1 LLVLYVCSLCP
12 PLLLTLGKHD
22 YRATV
27 ITLSRKF
34 TRQKFLGVVG
44 AGVAL
49 LNMPG
54 CKEDRQSHNSS
65 PARPSEV
72 RSFRSHPELSPPAIE
87 ITAQAH
93 DTAPGYI
100 FVAPKKGAGQDGP
113 MIVDD
118 QGQLVWFSKNRYA
131 TDFKVQTYQGELVL
145 TWWEGKVVAGHG
157 VGEYVIF
164 DGSYREINRVRAGNG
179 YRGDLHEFF
188 ITPEDTALLTA
199 YVPTQTD
206 LSPIGGPEDGAV
218 WDGIA
223 QELDLQTGE
232 VLFEWRSLDHVG
244 VEETYREPPQ
254 NPGTPLDYFHINS
267 IDIDFDGNFLMSAKG
282 TSAVYKVDRES
293 GEILWRLG
301 GKESDF
307 EMGPGTRIAYQHDAR
322 RQRDGTITI
331 FDNGASPKVHEQ
343 SRGIEV
349 ELDMD
354 GMSAT
359 LVREFTHP
367 NELLSTSQGNV
378 QVLPNANLFVG
389 WGSESFFSEYSHEGE
404 LLFDAQ
410 LLGDGQSY
418 RAFRFP
424 WSGHPSDNPAV
435 AVEQGPDDKVTLY
448 VSWNGATEVESW
460 QVLAGSTP
468 NQLKPIG
475 SAPRRG
481 FETTVVVHTAE
492 PYVAV
497 QAKSASGRVLGTT
510 KAVKPEDRTVSSVLL
525 PQVSS

>member
-1 LLVLYVCSLCP
+1 MH
-12 PLLLTLGKHD
+12 PLRLAFGEYD
-22 YRATV
+22 YRASV

-34 TRQKFLGVVG
+34 TRQKFLGAVG
-44 AGVAL
+44 ASIAL
-49 LNMPG
+49 LNIPG
-54 CKEDRQSHNSS
+54 CKEDRQTHHS
-65 PARPSEV
+65 PPAQPSEV
-72 RSFRSHPELSPPAIE
+72 RSFRSRPELSPPAIE

-93 DTAPGYI
+93 HTAPGYI

-113 MIVDD
+113 MIIDD

-131 TDFKVQTYQGELVL
+131 TDFKVQTYQEELVL

-164 DGSYREINRVRAGNG
+164 DSSYRKIDRVRAGNG
-179 YRGDLHEFF
+179 YQGDLHEFY

-206 LSPIGGPEDGAV
+206 LSQIGGPEDGTV

-223 QELDLQTGE
+223 QALDPETGE

-244 VEETYREPPQ
+244 VQEPYREPPQ
-254 NPGTPLDYFHINS
+254 DPSTALDYFHINS
-267 IDIDFDGNFLMSAKG
+267 IDIDFDGNFLLSAKG
-282 TSAVYKVDRES
+282 TSAVYKVERET

-307 EMGPGTRIAYQHDAR
+307 EMGPGTRFAYQHDAR

-343 SRGIEV
+343 SRGIVV
-349 ELDMD
+349 ELEMD

-378 QVLPNANLFVG
+378 
-389 WGSESFFSEYSHEGE
+389 
-404 LLFDAQ
+404 
-410 LLGDGQSY
+410 
-418 RAFRFP
+418 
-424 WSGHPSDNPAV
+424 
-435 AVEQGPDDKVTLY
+435 
-448 VSWNGATEVESW
+448 
-460 QVLAGSTP
+460 
-468 NQLKPIG
+468 
-475 SAPRRG
+475 
-481 FETTVVVHTAE
+481 
-492 PYVAV
+492 
-497 QAKSASGRVLGTT
+497 
-510 KAVKPEDRTVSSVLL
+510 
-525 PQVSS
+525 

>member
-1 LLVLYVCSLCP
+1 MSS
-12 PLLLTLGKHD
+12 LLTFGEHD

-27 ITLSRKF
+27 TTLSRKF

-44 AGVAL
+44 AGIAL
-49 LNMPG
+49 LNIPG
-54 CKEDRQSHNSS
+54 CKEDRQSHHSS
-65 PARPSEV
+65 PTGPSVV
-72 RSFRSHPELSPPAIE
+72 RSFRSRPELSPPAIE

-100 FVAPKKGAGQDGP
+100 FVAAKKGAGQDGP

-164 DGSYREINRVRAGNG
+164 NSSYREINRVRAGNG
-179 YRGDLHEFF
+179 YEGDLHEFY

-206 LSPIGGPEDGAV
+206 LSPISGSEDGAV

-223 QELDLQTGE
+223 QELDIETGE

-254 NPGTPLDYFHINS
+254 DPSTPLDYFHINS
-267 IDIDFDGNFLMSAKG
+267 IDIDFDGNFLISAKG
-282 TSAVYKVDRES
+282 TSAVYKVERES
-293 GEILWRLG
+293 GKIVWRLG
-301 GKESDF
+301 GKKSDF
-307 EMGPGTRIAYQHDAR
+307 EMGSGTRFAYQHDAR

-331 FDNGASPKVHEQ
+331 FDNGASPRVHEQ
-343 SRGIEV
+343 SRGIVV

-354 GMSAT
+354 EMSAT

-367 NELLSTSQGNV
+367 NTLLSTSQGNV
-378 QVLPNANLFVG
+378 QVLPNANLLVG
-389 WGSESFFSEYSHEGE
+389 SGSAPYFSEYSNEGE

-435 AVEQGPDDKVTLY
+435 AVEQGSDDQVILY
-448 VSWNGATEVESW
+448 VSWNGATEIKSW
-460 QVLAGSTP
+460 QVLAGSIP
-468 NQLKPIG
+468 YQLKPVG

-481 FETTVVVHTAE
+481 FETTVAVRTAE

-510 KAVKPEDRTVSSVLL
+510 KAVKPEDRTASSVFSPPVSS
-525 PQVSS
+525 

>member
-1 LLVLYVCSLCP
+1 
-12 PLLLTLGKHD
+12 
-22 YRATV
+22 
-27 ITLSRKF
+27 
-34 TRQKFLGVVG
+34 
-44 AGVAL
+44 
-49 LNMPG
+49 
-54 CKEDRQSHNSS
+54 
-65 PARPSEV
+65 
-72 RSFRSHPELSPPAIE
+72 
-87 ITAQAH
+87 
-93 DTAPGYI
+93 
-100 FVAPKKGAGQDGP
+100 

-131 TDFKVQTYQGELVL
+131 TDFRVQTYQGKPVL

-164 DGSYREINRVRAGNG
+164 DSSYRKINRVRAGNG
-179 YRGDLHEFF
+179 YQGDLHEFY

-206 LSPIGGPEDGAV
+206 LSPISGPEDGAV
-218 WDGIA
+218 WEGIA
-223 QELDLQTGE
+223 QELDIETGE

-244 VEETYREPPQ
+244 VEETYRAPPQ
-254 NPGTPLDYFHINS
+254 NPSTPLDYFHINS
-267 IDIDFDGNFLMSAKG
+267 IDIDFDGNFLISAKG
-282 TSAVYKVDRES
+282 TSAVYKVERES
-293 GEILWRLG
+293 GKILWRLG
-301 GKESDF
+301 GKKSDF
-307 EMGPGTRIAYQHDAR
+307 QMGPGTRFAYQHDAR

-343 SRGIEV
+343 SRGIVV

-354 GMSAT
+354 EMSAT

-367 NELLSTSQGNV
+367 SNLLSTSQGNV
-378 QVLPNANLFVG
+378 QVLPNTNLFVG
-389 WGSESFFSEYSHEGE
+389 WGSAPFFSEYSNEGE

-435 AVEQGPDDKVTLY
+435 AVEQGPDDKVTIY

-468 NQLKPIG
+468 NQLKPVG

-481 FETTVVVHTAE
+481 FETTVTVSTAE

-497 QAKSASGRVLGTT
+497 QAKNASGRVLGSTRRLSRKT
-510 KAVKPEDRTVSSVLL
+510 E
-525 PQVSS
+525 